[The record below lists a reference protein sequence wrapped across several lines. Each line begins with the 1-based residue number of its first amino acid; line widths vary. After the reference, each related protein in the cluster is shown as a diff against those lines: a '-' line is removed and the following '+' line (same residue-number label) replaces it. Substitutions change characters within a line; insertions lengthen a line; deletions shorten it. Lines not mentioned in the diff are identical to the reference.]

1 MKSVLLVL
9 MLGVVFV
16 SCKKDALTKHLETG
30 LEDYD
35 RARPVNEILIAGIEL
50 EKFAIIKTG
59 AETYSVVLKLNDDV
73 IKEEVEKYT
82 VALEAILDDEN
93 KLLRD
98 YEAEHNKKGFN
109 FKSELK
115 IVNNHHYLINNIETK
130 MKRFKSLDIWLFLL
144 ENEEY
149 KSIGSNR
156 IQIRNIGF

>member
-1 MKSVLLVL
+1 MFI
-9 MLGVVFV
+9 LGVVLV
-16 SCKKDALTKHLETG
+16 SCKQDELTKHLETG
-30 LEDYD
+30 LIDYD
-35 RARPVNEILIAGIEL
+35 RTRPVSERLIDGIEL

-73 IKEEVEKYT
+73 IKEELEKYT

-109 FKSELK
+109 FKAELK
-115 IVNNHHYLINNIETK
+115 VINNHYYLINNIETK
-130 MKRFKSLDIWLFLL
+130 IKRFESLDIWLFLL

-149 KSIGSNR
+149 KSIGSDR
-156 IQIRNIGF
+156 IQIRNLGF